1 MLEDVERDFEEGLM
15 QEGDKVMCRDCRSI
29 VFPIVYNEFMGES
42 GPGGWVRYEECP
54 VCGGDDFCEYHKCGE
69 CFEIIPEDEE
79 YCEQC
84 IEKVKRIVEDATD
97 GFDRELRDLVLER
110 ILEG

>member
-1 MLEDVERDFEEGLM
+1 MWKCKDCDEIFDEPGYPEDDAII
-15 QEGDKVMCRDCRSI
+15 C
-29 VFPIVYNEFMGES
+29 PI
-42 GPGGWVRYEECP
+42 
-54 VCGGDDFCEYHKCGE
+54 CGGDDFCEYHQCGE
-69 CFEIIPEDEE
+69 CFEKIPEDEE

-97 GFDRELRDLVLER
+97 SFDRELRDLVLER